1 MLKKSVHFRWDDE
14 EEDAF
19 IKLIEALCKAPVLA
33 YPNPD
38 LAYVVDTDASN
49 LAIGAVL
56 SQVEDGEEKVIMY
69 GSKVFSGS
77 Q

>member
-1 MLKKSVHFRWDDE
+1 MKKLVHFRWDDE
-14 EEDAF
+14 REDAF
-19 IKLIEALCKAPVLA
+19 IKLKEALRKAPVQA
-33 YPNPD
+33 YPDPNIS
-38 LAYVVDTDASN
+38 YVVDTDASN

-56 SQVEDGEEKVIMY
+56 SQVQDSAEKAIMY